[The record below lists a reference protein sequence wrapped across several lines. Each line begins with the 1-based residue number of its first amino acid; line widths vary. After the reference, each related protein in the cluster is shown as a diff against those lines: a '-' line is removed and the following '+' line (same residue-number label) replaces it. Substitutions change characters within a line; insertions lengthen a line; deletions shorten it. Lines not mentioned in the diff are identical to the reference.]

1 MVRWQLLSA
10 TMGVPPAPLAS
21 VAQLH
26 SSLVATEQAAAA
38 AADAA
43 ATAAAAAE
51 AAAAAGA
58 AAAAAAIVQLA
69 PPHGAAPSIPQTSA
83 DASDDPAARRFGTHP
98 HSLPPSPPPA
108 GNHAMGEARK
118 AAQLGSVLLLLS
130 HLVRVAIACTSDPI
144 QFEKELERWVSAPLQ
159 VLALVTISICAG
171 GLLAALPGVSVRLRL
186 GCLSSFEA
194 LRLVAAI
201 IIVQRTGNLWHLRQ
215 PIALLSVTLTSF
227 SAFFYYG
234 IGISDRGHR
243 RLGVVRP
250 VN

>member
-1 MVRWQLLSA
+1 ML
-10 TMGVPPAPLAS
+10 
-21 VAQLH
+21 
-26 SSLVATEQAAAA
+26 
-38 AADAA
+38 
-43 ATAAAAAE
+43 E
-51 AAAAAGA
+51 AILWVMAWWK
-58 AAAAAAIVQLA
+58 
-69 PPHGAAPSIPQTSA
+69 
-83 DASDDPAARRFGTHP
+83 
-98 HSLPPSPPPA
+98 
-108 GNHAMGEARK
+108 GEARK

-186 GCLSSFEA
+186 GCLSSVEA

-215 PIALLSVTLTSF
+215 PISLLSVTLTSF

-243 RLGVVRP
+243 RLGVVWP